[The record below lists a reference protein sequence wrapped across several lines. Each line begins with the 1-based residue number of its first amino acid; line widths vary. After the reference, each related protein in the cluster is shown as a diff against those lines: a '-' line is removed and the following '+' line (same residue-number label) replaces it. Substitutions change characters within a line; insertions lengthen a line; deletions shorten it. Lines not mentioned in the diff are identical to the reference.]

1 MLTQPRAASPPLRHT
16 GPTPHRRDDNK
27 GEPVAG
33 EIQYDPQ
40 GLQALNFALAAIVFS
55 VALHLR
61 LAELRA
67 VLAAPRVVAAGL
79 AAQWLLLPAL
89 TLALILLLRPEPAFA
104 AGMML
109 IAACPG
115 GSVSNYFVLV
125 ARGNALLSVGLTSF
139 STLACVLSTPL
150 IFAAGMALLPA
161 AADSTPLAV
170 PLSAMLSLLVWT
182 VLLPLLA
189 GVAVQALL
197 PALADRLRAPSR
209 WLAGLLLAAI
219 IGIGFF
225 NNAGLVGDWR
235 LAPML
240 LMVIVHNTLALA
252 GGYGLARLTR
262 CPEPEARA
270 ITLETGIQNAGLGL
284 ILIFNFYPETGAM
297 MTLVATWGVW
307 HLVAGAVLA
316 RWWRGRPLSAPETRP
331 A

>member
-1 MLTQPRAASPPLRHT
+1 M
-16 GPTPHRRDDNK
+16 
-27 GEPVAG
+27 AG

-67 VLAAPRVVAAGL
+67 VLAVPRVVSVGL
-79 AAQWLLLPAL
+79 AAQWVLLPAL
-89 TLALILLLRPEPAFA
+89 TLALILLLTPEPAFA

-115 GSVSNYFVLV
+115 GSMSNYFVLV
-125 ARGNALLSVGLTSF
+125 ARGNALLSVGLTSL

-150 IFAAGMALLPA
+150 IFAAGMALLPETADGA
-161 AADSTPLAV
+161 ALRV
-170 PLSAMLSLLVWT
+170 PLPAMLSLLVWT

-189 GVAVQALL
+189 GVATQRLL
-197 PALADRLRAPSR
+197 PEVAERLRTPSR
-209 WLAGLLLAAI
+209 WLAGLLLTAI

-225 NNAGLVGDWR
+225 NNAGLIGDWR

-240 LMVIVHNTLALA
+240 LMVVGHNALDLA
-252 GGYGLARLTR
+252 GGYALARLAR

-307 HLVAGAVLA
+307 HLVAGGLLA
-316 RWWRGRPLSAPETRP
+316 QWWRRRPLSQPG
-331 A
+331 

>member
-1 MLTQPRAASPPLRHT
+1 M
-16 GPTPHRRDDNK
+16 
-27 GEPVAG
+27 AG

-67 VLAAPRVVAAGL
+67 VLAVPRVVSVGL

-89 TLALILLLRPEPAFA
+89 TLALILLLTPEPAFA

-115 GSVSNYFVLV
+115 GSMSNYFVLV
-125 ARGNALLSVGLTSF
+125 ARGNALLSVGLTSL

-150 IFAAGMALLPA
+150 IFAAGMALLPETADGA
-161 AADSTPLAV
+161 ALRV
-170 PLSAMLSLLVWT
+170 PLPAMLSLLVWT

-189 GVAVQALL
+189 GVATQRLL
-197 PALADRLRAPSR
+197 PEVAERLRTPSR
-209 WLAGLLLAAI
+209 WLAGLLLTAI

-225 NNAGLVGDWR
+225 NNAGLIGDWR

-240 LMVIVHNTLALA
+240 LMVVGHNALALA
-252 GGYGLARLTR
+252 GGYALARLAR

-307 HLVAGAVLA
+307 HLVAGGLLA
-316 RWWRGRPLSAPETRP
+316 QWWRRRPLSQPG
-331 A
+331 

>member
-1 MLTQPRAASPPLRHT
+1 MT
-16 GPTPHRRDDNK
+16 
-27 GEPVAG
+27 G

-61 LAELRA
+61 ATELRA
-67 VLAAPRVVAAGL
+67 VLAAPRVVAVGL

-89 TLALILLLRPEPAFA
+89 TLALVLLLRPEPAFA

-115 GSVSNYFVLV
+115 GSMSNYFVLI
-125 ARGNALLSVGLTSF
+125 ARGNTLLSVGLTSF

-161 AADSTPLAV
+161 TADDAQLVVPLA
-170 PLSAMLSLLVWT
+170 AMLSLLLWT
-182 VLLPLLA
+182 VLLPLGA
-189 GVAVQALL
+189 GLAVQRVL
-197 PALADRLRAPSR
+197 PGLAERLRAPSR
-209 WLAGLLLAAI
+209 WLAGALLAAI

-225 NNAGLVGDWR
+225 NNAGLLGNWQ

-240 LMVIVHNTLALA
+240 AIVVAHNAAALA
-252 GGYGLARLTR
+252 GGYALARLTR
-262 CPEPEARA
+262 CPEAEARA

-284 ILIFNFYPETGAM
+284 ILIFNFYAESGAM
-297 MTLVATWGVW
+297 MTLVASWGVW
-307 HLVAGAVLA
+307 HLVAGALLA
-316 RWWRGRPLSAPETRP
+316 RWWRQRPPRQADRNTP